1 MLWLLPLAIC
11 IAGLIALTVLASR
24 VRREIS
30 PTVAMIDRFGR
41 EHRVALTSALA
52 TALTR
57 LQDMTSHTQQ
67 RLSDD

>member
-1 MLWLLPLAIC
+1 VLWLIPLTIC
-11 IAGLIALTVLASR
+11 VAGLIALTVIASR

-57 LQDMTSHTQQ
+57 LQDMTSHTQR

>member
-1 MLWLLPLAIC
+1 MLWFLPLAIC
-11 IAGLIALTVLASR
+11 VAGLIALTVLASR

-57 LQDMTSHTQQ
+57 LQDLTSHTHQ